1 MSSDF
6 EIPMIYYICIH
17 TCIQKRSGFKF
28 PVSLPWPHPEI
39 GGEGAGADPE
49 ILEGEPEP
57 VVLERVARKRHL
69 GTKKHLCSVFSL
81 NPFTKVIL
89 AVKLP

>member
-1 MSSDF
+1 MSSNF
-6 EIPMIYYICIH
+6 EIPRIYYICIH

-28 PVSLPWPHPEI
+28 PVSLPWSHPEI

-69 GTKKHLCSVFSL
+69 GTKKH
-81 NPFTKVIL
+81 
-89 AVKLP
+89 